1 MSATPIFKALHS
13 RSPIKSLILLLVLSL
28 SIVVTIKNS
37 LLNSSLSMP
46 TTWLCISSGLSIN
59 GNSSRC
65 LITAMTGMPSLK
77 TFQTSRSGLQRN
89 RQALQR
95 LSRDDNLM
103 RLHAHLRLKR
113 LDSGRI
119 DALHG
124 RHRSHCFTDG
134 QRFLASE
141 QFVTD
146 AHLVHAARYGIAEAC
161 VSEGLD
167 SPRIRCVVVFHMRHL
182 MLFFERYISRV
193 PSC

>member
-1 MSATPIFKALHS
+1 MNATAILKALHS
-13 RSPIKSLILLLVLSL
+13 RSPIKSLILLPVLSP

-65 LITAMTGMPSLK
+65 LITAMTGMRSLK
-77 TFQTSRSGLQRN
+77 TFQTFPHGLQRN

-113 LDSGRI
+113 LDSSRI
-119 DALHG
+119 QTLHG
-124 RHRSHCFTDG
+124 RHRSRGNHRG

-141 QFVTD
+141 QFVAD
-146 AHLVHAARYGIAEAC
+146 AHLVHAPRYSIAEAG
-161 VSEGLD
+161 VSEGF
-167 SPRIRCVVVFHMRHL
+167 VG
-182 MLFFERYISRV
+182 SRDTGG
-193 PSC
+193 